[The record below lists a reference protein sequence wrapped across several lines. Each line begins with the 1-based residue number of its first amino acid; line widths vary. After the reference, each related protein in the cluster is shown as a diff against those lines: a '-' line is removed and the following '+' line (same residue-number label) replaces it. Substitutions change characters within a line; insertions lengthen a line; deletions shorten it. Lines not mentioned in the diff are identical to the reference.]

1 MVTLIIT
8 LKLKRAVFK
17 VQLSFFVKNV
27 VSWLIETYRVVLKK
41 LQDTEGN
48 VTLQELG
55 EYIIKKYERN

>member
-17 VQLSFFVKNV
+17 LQLSFFVKNV